1 MTNKFFLRECA
12 SNSKLGPTTT
22 LTRILTH
29 THLIPQV
36 FHGLIHQRLVNAQTL
51 LFIQLTPLPRYAIP
65 CPLTLLAAGFGSFT
79 DDQALLSS
87 WIFRERPTRARFH
100 SLCAS
105 FLPPRERERERDC
118 TERAVCTYVCTQS
131 VHQSASQRFD
141 LPPVSIVANAGTGP
155 ATGHLG
161 SSQSLLR
168 PRGRRECSLLLARI
182 ARIPPSRALSRY
194 LPISYCIPFSFFL
207 SSFRGVMNS
216 GNNCATVR
224 RCSIERVIQ

>member
-36 FHGLIHQRLVNAQTL
+36 FHGFHQLLVNAQTL

-105 FLPPRERERERDC
+105 FLPPRERERERLYRTSC
-118 TERAVCTYVCTQS
+118 VYVRMYTERALVR
-131 VHQSASQRFD
+131 QSAF
-141 LPPVSIVANAGTGP
+141 
-155 ATGHLG
+155 
-161 SSQSLLR
+161 
-168 PRGRRECSLLLARI
+168 
-182 ARIPPSRALSRY
+182 
-194 LPISYCIPFSFFL
+194 
-207 SSFRGVMNS
+207 
-216 GNNCATVR
+216 
-224 RCSIERVIQ
+224 